1 VRHAA
6 EYLVN
11 MRAALPQGAETYDR
25 MEWAIK
31 LLGYREIA
39 LLQIA
44 TSAARHQLKS
54 LATRSPL
61 LAKRRRRLGPPG

>member
-1 VRHAA
+1 
-6 EYLVN
+6 
-11 MRAALPQGAETYDR
+11 